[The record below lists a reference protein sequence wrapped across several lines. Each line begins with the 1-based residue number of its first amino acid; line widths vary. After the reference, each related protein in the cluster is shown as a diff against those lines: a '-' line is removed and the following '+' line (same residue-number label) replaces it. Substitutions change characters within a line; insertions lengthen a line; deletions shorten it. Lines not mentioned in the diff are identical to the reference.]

1 MRRAIRIINL
11 IAEEASEVILF
22 HSGSGKDSIAL
33 LDLLYP
39 HFDRILCVYMY
50 IVPNLGHINQFLNY
64 ARKKYPKAEFVQ
76 VPHYA
81 LFSYYKAGYLGCAQR
96 DIRKYNLSQLTDI
109 IREKYGIKWACFGF
123 KQSDS
128 MNRRLML
135 RGYEQEA
142 ICRATHKFF
151 PLSHYKN
158 SDVLRYIE
166 ERDLI
171 KPERYGN
178 SQSSGTNISD
188 YDYLDFLR
196 KNHPSDLTKIVAEF
210 PMVERLLFERDY
222 EATQHKRDEGNQA

>member
-1 MRRAIRIINL
+1 MKQAAQIIKL
-11 IAEEASEVILF
+11 VAAETSEVVLF

-50 IVPNLGHINQFLNY
+50 VVKDLSHINRFLNY
-64 ARKKYPKAEFVQ
+64 AMSKYPKAEFIQ

-81 LFSYYKAGYLGCAQR
+81 LFSYYKTGYLGCARR

-109 IREKYGIKWACFGF
+109 IRDKYGIKWACFGF

-135 RGYEQEA
+135 KGYELEA
-142 ICRATHKFF
+142 ICRTTHKFF

-158 SDVLRYIE
+158 SDVLGYIE
-166 ERDLI
+166 EQGLI
-171 KPERYGN
+171 KPEIYGN
-178 SQSSGTNISD
+178 NQSSGTNISD

-196 KNHPSDLTKIVAEF
+196 KNHPTDLGKVVAEF

-222 EATQHKRDEGNQA
+222 EASKDKRDESYQA